1 MGGDSGAGAREN
13 RGREGYGRP
22 ERKGREVGVPK
33 GLEAGE
39 IGENYATLHDISQS
53 KKGKTEEAKKKR
65 GGSRDCKVREAGGL
79 DPPVPP
85 PHKAQESFVRSFII
99 SFCTTWQETDTV
111 KKRKNNTF
119 FAALSSEDMMS
130 KHRFVPDYRL
140 EGTC

>member
-1 MGGDSGAGAREN
+1 MLFGEKGELIVLDQNNADNVGGTWAGARQN

-79 DPPVPP
+79 DPPVSPP
-85 PHKAQESFVRSFII
+85 PPTIMQISVITNCNKASLYLIH
-99 SFCTTWQETDTV
+99 
-111 KKRKNNTF
+111 
-119 FAALSSEDMMS
+119 L
-130 KHRFVPDYRL
+130 
-140 EGTC
+140 